1 MEHNDHRLLARRFDL
16 FHLEESAPGMIYWH
30 PSGWRLYQQLEAFI
44 RSRMRGHGYEE
55 VNTPQL
61 LPRGL
66 WERSGHWEKFG
77 ESMFVVP
84 RKSGRDLALKPMSC
98 PGHLQVFNSSLR
110 SWRDL
115 PMRLAEFGACHRDE
129 PSGAMHGLLRSRS
142 FVQDDAHVLCRP
154 EQVEGEVF
162 RFVSLLSS
170 VYSDLGFDA
179 FEVALSLRPAKR
191 AGSDRDWDNAEVQLL
206 AAAKKAGLGPVLQP
220 GEGAF
225 YGPKLEFALRDQ
237 QGRSWQCGTIQLDFV
252 LPERLDATYVD
263 EYGERATPV
272 MLHHAVF
279 GSMGRFIGILLE
291 HHEGRLPFW
300 LSPVQVSVLP
310 VAEAQQ
316 PAAKAFVQRL
326 AGAGLRSKLF
336 DQAETLS
343 RRLVHAHEQ
352 LIPVQAI
359 IGKRESAAQT
369 VTIREQS
376 GQQVLSQEDAV
387 CRLFQM
393 AKMPEEN
400 PVEA

>member
-1 MEHNDHRLLARRFDL
+1 MQQNDHRILARRLGL
-16 FHLEESAPGMIYWH
+16 FHFEESALGMIYWH

-61 LPRGL
+61 LPRSL

-77 ESMFVVP
+77 ENMFVVP
-84 RKSGRDLALKPMSC
+84 RKSGRDMALKPMSC
-98 PGHLQVFNSSLR
+98 PGHLQVFNSNLR

-129 PSGAMHGLLRSRS
+129 PSGAMHGLLRSRG
-142 FVQDDAHVLCRP
+142 FVQDDAHVICRP
-154 EQVEGEVF
+154 EQVEEEVF

-170 VYSDLGFDA
+170 VYSDLGFDLY
-179 FEVALSLRPAKR
+179 EVALSLRPPKR
-191 AGSDRDWDNAEVQLL
+191 AGSDKDWDIAEARLL
-206 AAAKKAGLGPVLQP
+206 SAAQNAGLDPVLQP

-237 QGRSWQCGTIQLDFV
+237 QNRSWQCGTIQFDFV
-252 LPERLDATYVD
+252 LPERLEATYVD
-263 EYGERATPV
+263 EYGARAAPV

-300 LSPVQVSVLP
+300 LAPVQVAVLP

-316 PAAKAFVQRL
+316 PAAKALAQRL
-326 AGAGLRSKLF
+326 TKAGLQGKLF

-343 RRLVHAHEQ
+343 RRLVDVHDQ

-359 IGKRESAAQT
+359 IGQREAETQT
-369 VTIREQS
+369 VTIREQ
-376 GQQVLSQEDAV
+376 GRQQVLAQDAAV
-387 CRLFQM
+387 IRLVQM
-393 AKMPEEN
+393 AKIPNEKS
-400 PVEA
+400 VEA